1 MLFFFFIIRFK
12 KIYTRLI
19 LFYIAL
25 TSGEELIIF
34 IFEIQFHI
42 YIYFIFFIRYFFFF
56 FRNFCYT
63 EIVNF

>member
-25 TSGEELIIF
+25 ASGEELIIF

-42 YIYFIFFIRYFFFF
+42 YIFHIFHKIFFFF
-56 FRNFCYT
+56 F
-63 EIVNF
+63 

>member
-25 TSGEELIIF
+25 ASGEELIIF

-42 YIYFIFFIRYFFFF
+42 YIFHIFHKIFFFF